1 MCKYLKIIALS
12 LIFCSVLSCGNAPS
26 STTNTNQPAASSTNN
41 TTNTNTGT
49 AALTGLP
56 IEIQRNLFENCDYID
71 YTFFNFNF
79 AMSQGEPQ
87 AIKSNISLLSDE
99 VQATIPPECKPI
111 GRKYYHV
118 DGQIVMEA
126 ELYFGDDCYFYIYK
140 DGHQSLYGNKLS
152 QQGINFYLNIIN
164 QAGKAGG
171 QATG

>member
-12 LIFCSVLSCGNAPS
+12 FVFGSTLSCDNTPT
-26 STTNTNQPAASSTNN
+26 STTNTNQTAPSNSNN
-41 TTNTNTGT
+41 SANSAT
-49 AALTGLP
+49 ATLSGLP
-56 IEIQRNLFENCDYID
+56 IEIKKNLFENCDYID

-87 AIKSNISLLSDE
+87 AIKSNISLLSEE
-99 VQATIPPECKPI
+99 VQPTIPPACKPI

-126 ELYFGDDCYFYIYK
+126 ELYFGDNCYFYIYK

-152 QQGINFYLNIIN
+152 QQGINFYLNLIN
-164 QAGKAGG
+164 QASKAGG
-171 QATG
+171 QTTG